1 MQTLALAILLGL
13 GVPSGVIA
21 QSDNLTVEQCSQTIP
36 FDQYKRAVRVE
47 KIEELTVVTSIKNYH
62 LIGVTEAGHNWWVII
77 KTNPCEVVL
86 MDPQSHGE
94 TFKGVV
100 PDDVA
105 KHLDAAATAYGKEF
119 YKDWYRRKSEV
130 NTNGR

>member
-1 MQTLALAILLGL
+1 MHTLVLAILLGL

-21 QSDNLTVEQCSQTIP
+21 QSDSRTVEQCSQTIP
-36 FDQYKRAVRVE
+36 FNKYKRAVRVE
-47 KIEELTVVTSIKNYH
+47 KIEGLTVVTSINNYH
-62 LIGVTEAGHNWWVII
+62 LIGVTESGHNWWVIL

-105 KHLDAAATAYGKEF
+105 EHLDAAATAYGKEF

-130 NTNGR
+130 NTIGR